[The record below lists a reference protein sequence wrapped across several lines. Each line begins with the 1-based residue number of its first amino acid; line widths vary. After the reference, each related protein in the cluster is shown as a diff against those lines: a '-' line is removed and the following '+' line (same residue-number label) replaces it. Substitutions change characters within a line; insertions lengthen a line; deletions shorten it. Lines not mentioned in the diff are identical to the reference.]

1 MAGTRLQT
9 AVAFASVF
17 ALLLSPSVCAFLRP
31 PPWAPPECTRAVQVQ
46 PGGPCRTGWQAPM
59 HSYFDAVAMLGTREM
74 NGVAGGNDDSGMASL
89 FHCIKV
95 EGAKVSCDSP
105 WIVEMGPREE
115 IVRQESDGEKET
127 QRVFVLPG
135 PTRACAQISSGLR
148 QHVYTQD
155 ISRDEGGTG
164 HTATNAGLALAAL
177 VTDPRSDWYEDLN
190 GRRVLELGC
199 GQGLTG
205 LSIAAA
211 FPQAQVEM
219 TDANPAVIK
228 NVRAAVEAQNL
239 SNVVVS
245 RMDWNSALDPAVPT
259 AALTASSWLPDL
271 IVAADCI
278 YHKIPAAFTA
288 TCLRFLEASSK
299 PTLLLVC
306 PEHFRPGVPMALE
319 RLQKVADRQLQTS
332 PACLVTHAQQG
343 QLPPQAQA
351 EGSRWRRVRVDPEGS
366 ELILQLVERSKCESE
381 LLLARSVISSR

>member
-17 ALLLSPSVCAFLRP
+17 ALLLSPPAFAFLRP
-31 PPWAPPECTRAVQVQ
+31 PPWAPRECTRAVQVR
-46 PGGPCRTGWQAPM
+46 PGGSCRTGWQAPR
-59 HSYFDAVAMLGTREM
+59 HTSFDAVAMLGTREM

-89 FHCIKV
+89 LHCIKV
-95 EGAKVSCDSP
+95 GDAEVSCDSP

-115 IVRQESDGEKET
+115 IVRQESDGERET

-135 PTRACAQISSGLR
+135 PTRACAQISSGLG

-211 FPQAQVEM
+211 FPLAQVEM
-219 TDANPAVIK
+219 TDANPAVIR

-245 RMDWNSALDPAVPT
+245 RMDWNSALDPSGECLSSYTRKRRHTPMHAHANTLTFILSLTHIRLPIVPT
-259 AALTASSWLPDL
+259 SALTASSWLPDL

-288 TCLRFLEASSK
+288 TCLRFF
-299 PTLLLVC
+299 LVHHYVVLHEC
-306 PEHFRPGVPMALE
+306 AFA
-319 RLQKVADRQLQTS
+319 
-332 PACLVTHAQQG
+332 PAHA
-343 QLPPQAQA
+343 
-351 EGSRWRRVRVDPEGS
+351 
-366 ELILQLVERSKCESE
+366 
-381 LLLARSVISSR
+381 